1 MTIFGSRPSSPLPTR
16 LSPALAALL
25 SPLALAVIALAAL
38 AMISIT
44 SLDTW
49 ISDAARQ
56 TALRPDRHT
65 SIGLEVCSPLSRTPA
80 VP

>member
-1 MTIFGSRPSSPLPTR
+1 
-16 LSPALAALL
+16 
-25 SPLALAVIALAAL
+25 
-38 AMISIT
+38 MISIT